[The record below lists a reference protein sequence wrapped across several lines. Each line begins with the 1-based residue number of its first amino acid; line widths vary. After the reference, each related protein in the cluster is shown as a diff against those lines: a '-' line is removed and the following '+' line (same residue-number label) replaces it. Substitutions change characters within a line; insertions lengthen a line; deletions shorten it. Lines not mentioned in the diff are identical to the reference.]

1 MPKNKVYIGI
11 IPSGKRKGR
20 KGFISIENWIK
31 QNKQDPNFD
40 TDQLTENESKV
51 FKKILKNEKI
61 SLKAKSRFRYKGR
74 FLNKEQ
80 QKYLTKQLSQLGKPF
95 TQKNIDKYFEKEI
108 FYTFNSLEVPDA
120 ILNHDG
126 EVAINGEIMEKSAA
140 IAEFNEL
147 NAENYLEWSDQLD
160 IKPTDIFFIIYDAT
174 FKPSTKVLDI
184 DTMVNDEGRVIISD
198 PEEAKKRKA
207 EKAKQKRI
215 DNKAKNK

>member
-1 MPKNKVYIGI
+1 MPKNKIYIGI

-20 KGFISIENWIK
+20 KGFVSLENWIK
-31 QNKQDPNFD
+31 QNKQDSNFD
-40 TDQLTENESKV
+40 PDQLTENESKV

-126 EVAINGEIMEKSAA
+126 EVAINGEIMEQSAA

-215 DNKAKNK
+215 DNKSKNK